1 MRLSLVYEKD
11 ESKTAQLSKLNLDDF
26 NRFTNCNPDIV
37 VECALNSAVWKFAP
51 TVLQH
56 YDMMI
61 MSNTSL
67 ADDSFRDTIASLCRN
82 HKTKLFAVHGGILGL
97 DGIYDARNIIKKVTI
112 SSDKHPN
119 NFDRDDTKKT
129 VIFKGKTKEICS
141 FYPRNVNT
149 HAAVAMAGIG
159 FENTISQMI
168 ANPDTDVNSHIIEVD
183 AEGIAF
189 RIETKSPRASK
200 ITGVYTLESAY
211 QSLRRL
217 CVDNFGINI
226 V

>member
-26 NRFTNCNPDIV
+26 NRFTNCNPDTV

-119 NFDRDDTKKT
+119 NFDRDDTKK
-129 VIFKGKTKEICS
+129 
-141 FYPRNVNT
+141 
-149 HAAVAMAGIG
+149 
-159 FENTISQMI
+159 
-168 ANPDTDVNSHIIEVD
+168 
-183 AEGIAF
+183 
-189 RIETKSPRASK
+189 
-200 ITGVYTLESAY
+200 L
-211 QSLRRL
+211 
-217 CVDNFGINI
+217 
-226 V
+226 